1 MERSVSLFT
10 VIYRPGPR
18 WVEGRRF
25 QEQDGISAHRDFLG
39 EQFASGKL
47 VAAGPFLDDS
57 GGVAIFECGSSD
69 ELDGLLRRDQTI
81 AEGLMEY
88 ETHPCV
94 LPFMRTDGARQV

>member
-1 MERSVSLFT
+1 MFT
-10 VIYRPGPR
+10 VIYHTGPQ

-39 EQFASGKL
+39 EQFANGKL
-47 VAAGPFLDDS
+47 FAAGPFLDDT
-57 GGVAIFECGSSD
+57 GGVAIFELESSD

-88 ETHPCV
+88 EAHPCI
-94 LPFMRTDGARQV
+94 LPFMRTDATQQT